1 MEGRG
6 RLPEIM
12 VALRSPTQFKDIFTA
27 VAAVDRTCQMRIAS
41 DLITLFSSRNHGALQ
56 IWVYLAKDY
65 AFQSIQAYPNE
76 DTFMELRADLL
87 PQAFRSY
94 NGVDDV
100 VLRIDNKGNAMK
112 RLRIRT
118 ASIDLE
124 GNEMVSVKQVLYARS
139 LEPEELLEEPRVDGR
154 EKFAEPSRKQ
164 LRQIFG
170 VSDKYSQMNGKIRIS
185 LSDSGILTILA
196 ENQFVRAS
204 ASWTVTM
211 PELIDEQTTT
221 EHRPAF
227 SQESN
232 QSQSETNQNSP
243 CSCTVPAK
251 DWCNTFTSIHV
262 FRRFIIGVVDSRA
275 VVVHAYLRG
284 DDDNMVSYYLPQS
297 AAAS

>member
-27 VAAVDRTCQMRIAS
+27 VAAVDRTCQMRISS

-243 CSCTVPAK
+243 CSCIVPAK

-262 FRRFIIGVVDSRA
+262 FRRFIIGVVNGRA